1 MMSSARMP
9 FERCPVCNG
18 EMVERDV
25 EKVLRGGPHTGVL
38 TVRADVCVRCGERL
52 YDQETVR
59 RFEQIRAKLAQQQ
72 TAEFQQLGLSF
83 KVI

>member
-1 MMSSARMP
+1 MMP

-18 EMVERDV
+18 ELVGKDV
-25 EKVLRGGPHTGVL
+25 EKVLRGGAHTGVL
-38 TVRADVCVRCGERL
+38 TVYAEVCVRCGERL

-59 RFEQIRAKLAQQQ
+59 RFEQIRAKLEQQQ
-72 TAEFQQLGLSF
+72 TGEFQQLGLSF

>member
-1 MMSSARMP
+1 MMP
-9 FERCPVCNG
+9 FERCPVCSG
-18 EMVERDV
+18 ELVEKDV
-25 EKVLRGGPHTGVL
+25 EKVLRGGLNTGVL

-59 RFEQIRAKLAQQQ
+59 RFEQVRVKLEQQQ